1 MKSMK
6 IKCLILGLIPFLVVA
21 QNNPPANYTV
31 KNVIVGDNDHV
42 FLNLHTNTA
51 TTKIQT
57 GWDLALYNEVHEI
70 GGMVNESAGVK
81 VWRVYKDTTQFNS
94 ISLMDTMNPVSNN
107 PSIFYYGALDTM
119 YSGTLATSFNI
130 GIGTFYQDN
139 LITIPTKMYII
150 KREDNVYGKFFI
162 SYKSAGGRNFVIR
175 YANIDNSNSS
185 YISVPK
191 VTPLARHYRYVKLS
205 DATILNDFEPAY
217 NEWDLVFRK
226 YKVGTTNYPIGVLTN
241 NAHNLIRISS
251 VTGFPEEYLKPG
263 VVNTEAYE
271 AIGDPST
278 VTYNGTLNSSDPISR
293 SFNQIGEKWF
303 NTATNKPVTGRS
315 YFLKDRNNRLWHLVF
330 TSYDALSKSVNIA
343 FQQKGSVTSINS
355 SQSINNNY
363 LVYQKEEK
371 LVIESKETNK
381 KSSIQ
386 LTDLMGKVV
395 YKADLT
401 DKLEIDITTYQSRV
415 LFLQIEK
422 DSRLFTTK
430 IGVY

>member
-1 MKSMK
+1 
-6 IKCLILGLIPFLVVA
+6 
-21 QNNPPANYTV
+21 
-31 KNVIVGDNDHV
+31 
-42 FLNLHTNTA
+42 
-51 TTKIQT
+51 
-57 GWDLALYNEVHEI
+57 
-70 GGMVNESAGVK
+70 
-81 VWRVYKDTTQFNS
+81 
-94 ISLMDTMNPVSNN
+94 
-107 PSIFYYGALDTM
+107 
-119 YSGTLATSFNI
+119 
-130 GIGTFYQDN
+130 
-139 LITIPTKMYII
+139 
-150 KREDNVYGKFFI
+150 
-162 SYKSAGGRNFVIR
+162 
-175 YANIDNSNSS
+175 
-185 YISVPK
+185 
-191 VTPLARHYRYVKLS
+191 
-205 DATILNDFEPAY
+205 
-217 NEWDLVFRK
+217 
-226 YKVGTTNYPIGVLTN
+226 
-241 NAHNLIRISS
+241 RISS